1 MAETESMDVAEP
13 VSPVEVPKTGAGP
26 ADRHG
31 LLKHSREFLDFFWD
45 IAKPQQET
53 RLEATE
59 KLLEY
64 LRARPKG
71 SSEMKYALKRLITGL
86 GVGRET
92 ARPCYSLALAQLL
105 QSFEDIPLCSILQQI
120 QEKYNLQKVKKVR
133 ISVRQDSEVLMKSVK
148 LLQVLAQHYNHLQEQ
163 PQKALVDILSEVPEA
178 VLQEVLPKVLKTEL
192 SSVLGSPEHLELFL
206 LAQQK
211 VPKKL
216 EKLMGPVNLFSDENI
231 PRLVT
236 VLKMAATSVKKERKL
251 PAVALDLLRLALQED
266 KFPWFW
272 KEVVEQG
279 LLKKQFWPASYLCFR
294 LLGAALP
301 LLSKEQLQLVM
312 RGDLIRH
319 YGEHMVTAKL
329 PNHYKFA
336 PEMNQYVEA
345 FLEGCRDDAERQ
357 LAMVVAFTSVTN
369 QGLPVMPTFWRVVK
383 LLSPPALQGYVAWL
397 RDMFLQPDLDAL
409 VDFST
414 NNQKKT
420 QDASLHGPERAVFR
434 LRKWIILRLVSI
446 VDCVHAEKE
455 EALTE
460 EVARFCF
467 FHSFFETKKPT
478 SQIPETEQHFS
489 PALESRTREV
499 VSGAFFSLL
508 QTLSTQFRQ
517 APEQAQDRQPWTY
530 RLVQFADMLLS
541 HSRNVV
547 PLTPFTTQQRQA
559 WDRMLKTLKELET
572 HSSEAKAKA
581 TAFQHLLL
589 LVGIHLFKSPAESC
603 DLLGDIQT
611 CIKKSLGEKTR
622 RTRSKATNPQ
632 ELPWVEV
639 LVEILLSLL
648 AQPSHLMRQVAR
660 SVFSHIC
667 SHLTPRALQLILD
680 VLNPEESQDED
691 DNVVVTDDSKEEPLG
706 EAEDKSSDD
715 EDNKGDKN
723 SESEEESDGEES
735 DEAERDGDVDQG
747 FREQLM
753 AVLQAGK
760 ALVSGSGPGP
770 SAAHG
775 LGDEAMMALD
785 ENLAS
790 LFAEQKLRIQARREE
805 KNKLQKEKALR
816 RDFQIRV
823 LDLIE
828 VLVTKQPENPLV
840 LELLE
845 PLLHIIRRSMRTSSA
860 KQEQDLLHK
869 TARIFTHHLCRSRHY
884 CRDVGDRVETVYA
897 QLERLVRQAG
907 QQADSSVALYHFN
920 ASLYLLRVLKGST
933 VDKSAQKEKTTA
945 ADASA
950 QGREVSRPDP
960 GRLPCP
966 EMGARPRGRGATRP
980 FHGVGVEAKPSPGSS
995 GPPSEGSPAS
1005 HCALSLVVQAAT
1017 CLDLSRVTP
1026 IYSAVLSSF
1035 LTKRN
1040 SPLTVPMFL
1049 SLFCRHP
1056 VSAGPATPL
1065 GPCSAPGDHV
1075 FPAQA
1080 QACLLL
1086 QKSLHTR
1093 ELRLCFKAPEWEQ
1106 LMGQILAKVSEVT
1119 ATGPPPPTCHQWLWE
1134 PGATA
1139 FPPLPLQKLTTD
1151 LSAVLGV
1158 LQSQQPRLQQKLQQE
1173 EHSTGTGSSRLHDL
1187 YWQAMKLLGVQRPKS
1202 EKDAKEVPEAT
1213 QNPVSMKRKKKGFL
1227 PETKKRKKRKSEGA
1241 VQGEGA
1247 APAATGGD
1255 QPPSTGKKRRNKRKA
1270 KVPAPSQ
1277 VNGMPAAKSPAPDSP
1292 AQPPKPKKRKRKQ
1305 SQVNGTPATKSPA
1318 PDSPAQTPKPQ
1329 KQNEK
1334 QSQVNA
1340 TPAIE
1345 SPAPDL
1351 SAQTPKPQK
1360 KNPKLSQVNGT
1371 PATRSPAPDP
1381 PTQTPKLQKKNQKL
1395 SQANA
1400 MPATKSPAPG
1410 PPAASPTASAQTP
1423 KLQKK
1428 NQKLSQVTVTPATKS
1443 PVSDLPTISPG
1454 PPAQTP
1460 KLQKKNQKLSQM
1472 KGATPES
1479 LDSPEE
1485 PAAKKR
1491 PKKNL
1496 PQKGILGK
1504 SPQSALP
1511 RKKARL
1517 SLASRSPSLLQSGAR
1532 KKVQPR
1538 KVKKL

>member
-120 QEKYNLQKVKKVR
+120 QEKYNLQKVKKGMMRPALFANLFGVLALFQSGR
-133 ISVRQDSEVLMKSVK
+133 LVKDSEVLMKSVK

-760 ALVSGSGPGP
+760 ALGGGD
-770 SAAHG
+770 G
-775 LGDEAMMALD
+775 EDDDDEELGDEAMMALD

-950 QGREVSRPDP
+950 QGRE
-960 GRLPCP
+960 
-966 EMGARPRGRGATRP
+966 
-980 FHGVGVEAKPSPGSS
+980 
-995 GPPSEGSPAS
+995 
-1005 HCALSLVVQAAT
+1005 AAT

-1056 VSAGPATPL
+1056 MLCKNLLPL
-1065 GPCSAPGDHV
+1065 VVEHIASHSRPRH
-1075 FPAQA
+1075 QA

-1106 LMGQILAKVSEVT
+1106 LMGQILAKVSENLRT
-1119 ATGPPPPTCHQWLWE
+1119 LGEAETKSEHQKELSSLE
-1134 PGATA
+1134 LLNTL
-1139 FPPLPLQKLTTD
+1139 FKNIRQEKLTTD

>member
-1 MAETESMDVAEP
+1 MAETESMDVAKP
-13 VSPVEVPKTGAGP
+13 VSPGEVPKSGARP
-26 ADRHG
+26 VDRQG

-64 LRARPKG
+64 LRAKPKG

-105 QSFEDIPLCSILQQI
+105 QSFEDIPLSSILQQV
-120 QEKYNLQKVKKVR
+120 QEKYNLQKVKKGMMRPALFANLFGVLALFQSGR
-133 ISVRQDSEVLMKSVK
+133 LVKDSEVLMKSVK
-148 LLQVLAQHYNHLQEQ
+148 LLQALAQHHNHLQEQ

-178 VLQEVLPKVLKTEL
+178 VLEEVLPKVLKTEL
-192 SSVLGSPEHLELFL
+192 NSILGSPEHLELFL

-216 EKLMGPVNLFSDENI
+216 EKLMGPVNLFADEGI

-236 VLKMAATSVKKERKL
+236 VLKAAATSVKKERKL
-251 PAVALDLLRLALQED
+251 PAVALDLLRLALRED
-266 KFPWFW
+266 KFPRFW

-279 LLKKQFWPASYLCFR
+279 LLKKQSWPASYLCFR
-294 LLGAALP
+294 LLGTALP
-301 LLSKEQLQLVM
+301 LLSEEQLQLVM

-319 YGEHMVTAKL
+319 YGEHTVTAKL

-336 PEMNQYVEA
+336 PEMTQYVEA
-345 FLEGCRDDAERQ
+345 FLEGCQDDSERQ

-369 QGLPVMPTFWRVVK
+369 QGLPIVPTFWRVVK
-383 LLSPPALQGYVAWL
+383 LLSAPALQGYVAWL
-397 RDMFLQPDLDAL
+397 RDTFLQPDLDAL

-414 NNQKKT
+414 SNQKKT

-434 LRKWIILRLVSI
+434 LRKWIILRLVSL
-446 VDCVHAEKE
+446 VDSLHAEKE

-517 APEQAQDRQPWTY
+517 APEQAQDRQPWSY

-572 HSSEAKAKA
+572 RFSEAKAKA
-581 TAFQHLLL
+581 TAFQQLLL
-589 LVGIHLFKSPAESC
+589 LVGVHLFKSPVESC

-632 ELPWVEV
+632 EPPWVEV
-639 LVEILLSLL
+639 MVEILLSLL

-667 SHLTPRALQLILD
+667 AHLTPRALQLILD

-691 DNVVVTDDSKEEPLG
+691 DNVVVTDDSKEQPLG
-706 EAEDKSSDD
+706 DAEDKGSDD
-715 EDNKGDKN
+715 EDSKCHKT
-723 SESEEESDGEES
+723 SESEESDEEES
-735 DEAERDGDVDQG
+735 DEEDRDGDVDQG

-760 ALVSGSGPGP
+760 ALVSNSGLGLCL
-770 SAAHG
+770 SACQPAHG
-775 LGDEAMMALD
+775 ASVPKGGADGEGEDEEEEELGDEAMMALD

-884 CRDVGDRVETVYA
+884 CRDVGDRVEAVYA
-897 QLERLVRQAG
+897 RLERLVQQAG
-907 QQADSSVALYHFN
+907 RQADSSVALYYFN
-920 ASLYLLRVLKGST
+920 ASLYLLRVLRASAL
-933 VDKSAQKEKTTA
+933 DKSTRETQEEERA
-945 ADASA
+945 AATA
-950 QGREVSRPDP
+950 QG
-960 GRLPCP
+960 P
-966 EMGARPRGRGATRP
+966 EA
-980 FHGVGVEAKPSPGSS
+980 
-995 GPPSEGSPAS
+995 AS
-1005 HCALSLVVQAAT
+1005 
-1017 CLDLSRVTP
+1017 CLDLSRLTP
-1026 IYSAVLSSF
+1026 IYSSVLSAF

-1040 SPLTVPMFL
+1040 SPLGVPMFL
-1049 SLFCRHP
+1049 SLFSRHP
-1056 VSAGPATPL
+1056 VLCKSLLPIVVE
-1065 GPCSAPGDHV
+1065 HV
-1075 FPAQA
+1075 ASHGQPRHQA

-1086 QKSLHTR
+1086 QKTLPTR

-1106 LMGQILAKVSEVT
+1106 LLGQILGKVTENLRT
-1119 ATGPPPPTCHQWLWE
+1119 LGEAETKPEHQKELSSLE
-1134 PGATA
+1134 LLNTV
-1139 FPPLPLQKLTTD
+1139 FKNIRQEKLTLD
-1151 LSAVLGV
+1151 LTGVLGV

-1173 EHSTGTGSSRLHDL
+1173 EHLTGTGSSRLYDL
-1187 YWQAMKLLGVQRPKS
+1187 YWQAMKTLGVQRPKS
-1202 EKDAKEVPEAT
+1202 EKGARDIPEAP
-1213 QNPVSMKRKKKGFL
+1213 QSPVSTKRKKKGFL

-1241 VQGEGA
+1241 VQEEEA
-1247 APAATGGD
+1247 KPAAASGE
-1255 QPPSTGKKRRNKRKA
+1255 QPPSTGKKRRNKRRT
-1270 KVPAPSQ
+1270 KVPAQSQ
-1277 VNGMPAAKSPAPDSP
+1277 VNGVPATKRKAPDSP
-1292 AQPPKPKKRKRKQ
+1292 TQTPKPKKRNR
-1305 SQVNGTPATKSPA
+1305 
-1318 PDSPAQTPKPQ
+1318 
-1329 KQNEK
+1329 
-1334 QSQVNA
+1334 
-1340 TPAIE
+1340 
-1345 SPAPDL
+1345 
-1351 SAQTPKPQK
+1351 
-1360 KNPKLSQVNGT
+1360 KLSQVNGT
-1371 PATRSPAPDP
+1371 LATKSPAPEPAAQNPDP
-1381 PTQTPKLQKKNQKL
+1381 QKKNQKL
-1395 SQANA
+1395 SQVHAT
-1400 MPATKSPAPG
+1400 PATKSPAPG
-1410 PPAASPTASAQTP
+1410 PPAQNP

-1428 NQKLSQVTVTPATKS
+1428 NQKLSQVNETPATESPAPEPPAVSRSPPAQTPKLQKKNRKLSQVNATPATKS
-1443 PVSDLPTISPG
+1443 PAPG

-1460 KLQKKNQKLSQM
+1460 KLQKKNQKLSQVNGTPATKSPAPETPAVSPSSPTQTPELQKKNRKVPQV
-1472 KGATPES
+1472 KGTTPES
-1479 LDSPEE
+1479 LDCPEE
-1485 PAAKKR
+1485 PTAAKKR
-1491 PKKNL
+1491 HMKNL
-1496 PQKGILGK
+1496 PAKGTSGR

-1511 RKKARL
+1511 RKKVRL
-1517 SLASRSPSLLQSGAR
+1517 SLGGRSPSLLQSGAR
-1532 KKVQPR
+1532 KKGPPR
-1538 KVKKL
+1538 KGKKL

>member
-120 QEKYNLQKVKKVR
+120 QEKYNLQKVKKGMMRPALFANLFGVLALFQSGR
-133 ISVRQDSEVLMKSVK
+133 LVKDSEVLMKSVK

-231 PRLVT
+231 P
-236 VLKMAATSVKKERKL
+236 
-251 PAVALDLLRLALQED
+251 
-266 KFPWFW
+266 
-272 KEVVEQG
+272 
-279 LLKKQFWPASYLCFR
+279 SYLCFR

-478 SQIPETEQHFS
+478 SQIPETEQHSS

-760 ALVSGSGPGP
+760 ALGGGD
-770 SAAHG
+770 G
-775 LGDEAMMALD
+775 EDDDDEELGDEAMMALD

-933 VDKSAQKEKTTA
+933 VDKSAQKEEKTTA

-950 QGREVSRPDP
+950 QGRE
-960 GRLPCP
+960 
-966 EMGARPRGRGATRP
+966 
-980 FHGVGVEAKPSPGSS
+980 
-995 GPPSEGSPAS
+995 
-1005 HCALSLVVQAAT
+1005 AAT

-1056 VSAGPATPL
+1056 MLCKNLLPL
-1065 GPCSAPGDHV
+1065 VVEHIASHSRPRH
-1075 FPAQA
+1075 QA

-1106 LMGQILAKVSEVT
+1106 LMGQILAKVTENLRTLGEAETKSE
-1119 ATGPPPPTCHQWLWE
+1119 HQKELSSLE
-1134 PGATA
+1134 LLNTL
-1139 FPPLPLQKLTTD
+1139 FKNIRQEKLTTD

-1255 QPPSTGKKRRNKRKA
+1255 QPPTGKKRRNKRKA

-1443 PVSDLPTISPG
+1443 PVSDLPTISP

>member
-1 MAETESMDVAEP
+1 MDVAEP

-120 QEKYNLQKVKKVR
+120 QEKYNLQKVKKGMMRPALFANLFGVLALFQSGR
-133 ISVRQDSEVLMKSVK
+133 LVKDSEVLMKSVK

-478 SQIPETEQHFS
+478 SQIPETEQHSS

-572 HSSEAKAKA
+572 HSSEAKAKAKA

-760 ALVSGSGPGP
+760 ALGGGD
-770 SAAHG
+770 G
-775 LGDEAMMALD
+775 EDDDDEELGDEAMMALD

-884 CRDVGDRVETVYA
+884 CRDVGDHVETVYA

-950 QGREVSRPDP
+950 QGRE
-960 GRLPCP
+960 
-966 EMGARPRGRGATRP
+966 
-980 FHGVGVEAKPSPGSS
+980 
-995 GPPSEGSPAS
+995 
-1005 HCALSLVVQAAT
+1005 AAT

-1056 VSAGPATPL
+1056 MLCKNLLPL
-1065 GPCSAPGDHV
+1065 VVEHIASHSRPRH
-1075 FPAQA
+1075 QA

-1106 LMGQILAKVSEVT
+1106 LMGQILAKVSENLRT
-1119 ATGPPPPTCHQWLWE
+1119 LGEAETKSEHQKELSSLE
-1134 PGATA
+1134 LLNTL
-1139 FPPLPLQKLTTD
+1139 FKNIRQEKLTAD

-1395 SQANA
+1395 SQ
-1400 MPATKSPAPG
+1400 
-1410 PPAASPTASAQTP
+1410 
-1423 KLQKK
+1423 
-1428 NQKLSQVTVTPATKS
+1428 
-1443 PVSDLPTISPG
+1443 
-1454 PPAQTP
+1454 
-1460 KLQKKNQKLSQM
+1460 M